1 MSVFT
6 LALAR
11 VPADLSL
18 RAWVQPPNS
27 RTYAGLVHSECFMQM
42 ELGAPIISPRR
53 MQVSNLVMFAEW
65 DSENA
70 IDEFLSNA
78 PLGCA
83 LATGWHMRMSFIR
96 RWGSVSEFSHLP
108 EEVEPFDTDAPVA
121 AFTLARM
128 KLPELPRFIKWGR
141 PVEALVRDNPE
152 ATLSLAAI
160 RYPRTVATFSVWNSQ
175 QAMRD
180 MVLGHGQVDRP
191 ERHSVAMAERD
202 RRNFHREFTTL
213 RFKPISEHG
222 SWKGQSNFV
231 RQRQ

>member
-11 VPADLSL
+11 VPANLSL
-18 RAWVQPPNS
+18 RAWVNASSS
-27 RTYAGLVHSECFMQM
+27 RNHAGLVHSECLMQM
-42 ELGAPIISPRR
+42 ELGAPIVSPRR

-65 DSENA
+65 ESENA
-70 IDEFLSNA
+70 
-78 PLGCA
+78 
-83 LATGWHMRMSFIR
+83 IR

-108 EEVEPFDTDAPVA
+108 EEVEPFDPDAPVA

-128 KLPELPRFIKWGR
+128 KLPELPRFIRWGR
-141 PVEALVRDNPE
+141 PVETLVRDNPE

-160 RYPRTVATFSVWNSQ
+160 RYPQTVATFSVWNSQ

-180 MVLGHGQVDRP
+180 MVLGHSQVDRP